1 MGKSHKKSGKGP
13 SDPRGGARKGRK
25 GGEAAA
31 EPLPGGVLGR
41 VAYTLTLVL
50 IWGAVGL
57 AGLLAFIAKDLPSTE
72 GLIGGKNSQTVTF
85 LDVHGKVIAR
95 RGRLSQA
102 FVTVEDLPDHV
113 VQAVIASEDR
123 RFRSH
128 FGIDPRGLGR
138 AFWVNMQEGRVV
150 QGGSTITQQLA
161 KNLFLRPDRTMFR
174 KVQEA
179 VLAIYLEASFSKDE
193 ILSLYLNKVYFGA
206 GAEGID
212 EAARRYFNKPASQL
226 SLVEAAILAGL
237 LKAPSRYSP
246 ANGNDLALSRSR
258 VVLQAMLE
266 TGAITDAQYSE
277 ALRTRPKFAPSLFGK
292 GSVYFIDW
300 VQSQLQDL
308 IGSNDRNIIV
318 ETTLDLAMQRQAE
331 EAVMGVLSGSQHEAL
346 QVAMVAMT
354 PDGALRAMIGGR
366 ENGQGLF
373 NRATLARRQP
383 GSAFKPFVYLAALE
397 AGATPDT
404 IVIDQPVK
412 YKDWKPENFTPGH
425 EGEMTLSDALAK
437 SVNSVAAQLCLQE
450 SPETVAAVAQRLG
463 IVSDLASV
471 PSLALGTSEVTLA
484 ELVTAYA
491 PFASGGDGAIMYG
504 VRRIRT
510 QDGDVLYARSGSGM
524 GRVVDPLHVGQMN
537 RMLVHAVR
545 AGTGRRA
552 ELGPRPAAG
561 KTGTTQDHKD
571 AWFIGYTRQLVAGVW
586 IGSDR
591 GPGKGARIT
600 GGTLPAQ
607 AWKAFMLRASA
618 NQPIMPLP
626 GLDQVEA
633 DVPSGVASTS
643 AFDELLGRILED
655 GDAAASQN

>member
-1 MGKSHKKSGKGP
+1 MGKSQKKSSKGP
-13 SDPRGGARKGRK
+13 ADPRGGTRRGRK
-25 GGEAAA
+25 GEAGSVPPQA
-31 EPLPGGVLGR
+31 GFLGR
-41 VAYTLTLVL
+41 IAYTLTLVL
-50 IWGAVGL
+50 VWGVVGL

-72 GLIGGKNSQTVTF
+72 GLIGGANSQTVTF
-85 LDVHGKVIAR
+85 VDVHGKVIAR
-95 RGRLSQA
+95 RGRLSQS
-102 FVTVEDLPDHV
+102 FVTVEDLPPHV

-128 FGIDPRGLGR
+128 WGVDLRGLGR
-138 AFWVNMQEGRVV
+138 AAWVNMQQGRVV

-179 VLAIYLEASFSKDE
+179 VLALYLEASFSKDE

-266 TGAITDAQYSE
+266 TGAISQADYNE
-277 ALRTRPKFAPSLFGK
+277 ALNTRPKFAPNLFGK
-292 GSVYFIDW
+292 GSVYFVDW
-300 VQSQLQDL
+300 VHSQLQDL
-308 IGSNDRNIIV
+308 IGNTDKNIVV
-318 ETTLDLAMQRQAE
+318 ETTLDLNLQRQAE
-331 EAVMGVLSGSQHEAL
+331 EAVMGVLAGPQREAL
-346 QVAMVAMT
+346 QVAMLAMT

-397 AGATPDT
+397 AGATPDM
-404 IVIDQPVK
+404 IVIDQPVR
-412 YKDWKPENFTPGH
+412 YKEWSPENFTPGH

-437 SVNSVAAQLCLQE
+437 SVNTVAAQLCLQE
-450 SPETVAAVAQRLG
+450 SPEAVVAVAQRLG
-463 IVSDLASV
+463 IVSDLPAF
-471 PSLALGTSEVTLA
+471 PSLALGAAEVTLA
-484 ELVTAYA
+484 ELVTSYA
-491 PFASGGDGAIMYG
+491 PFANGGDGAIMHG

-510 QDGDVLYARSGSGM
+510 QDGAVLYARSGSGM
-524 GRVVDPLHVGQMN
+524 GRVVAPLHVGQMN
-537 RMLVHAVR
+537 QMLVQAVR
-545 AGTGRRA
+545 NGTGRQA
-552 ELGPRPAAG
+552 NLGTRPAAG
-561 KTGTTQDHKD
+561 KTGTTQDYKD

-586 IGSDR
+586 IGNDR
-591 GPGKGARIT
+591 GPANGVRIT

-607 AWKAFMLRASA
+607 AWKSFMLKALA

-626 GLDQVEA
+626 GLDAVEA
-633 DVPSGVASTS
+633 DVPSGTAATS
-643 AFDELLGRILED
+643 AFDELLGQILKESEAEA
-655 GDAAASQN
+655 GRN

>member
-1 MGKSHKKSGKGP
+1 MGKSHKNAGKAPAGK
-13 SDPRGGARKGRK
+13 RGGAGKGRK
-25 GGEAAA
+25 GHGPA
-31 EPLPGGVLGR
+31 ERETSGGGLGR
-41 VAYTLTLVL
+41 IAYTLTLV
-50 IWGAVGL
+50 IVWSVVGL

-72 GLIGGKNSQTVTF
+72 GLIGGENSQTVTF

-102 FVTVEDLPDHV
+102 FVTVDDLPPHV
-113 VQAVIASEDR
+113 MQAVIASEDR

-128 FGIDPRGLGR
+128 FGIDPRGLAR
-138 AFWVNMQEGRVV
+138 AFWVNLHEGRVV
-150 QGGSTITQQLA
+150 QGGSTLTQQLA

-179 VLAIYLEASFSKDE
+179 VLALYLEASFSKDE

-212 EAARRYFNKPASQL
+212 EAARRYFNKPASSL
-226 SLVEAAILAGL
+226 SLIESAILAGL

-266 TGAITDAQYSE
+266 TGAITQAQYSE

-292 GSVYFIDW
+292 GSVYFVDW

-308 IGSNDRNIIV
+308 IGSTDKNIVV
-318 ETTLDLAMQRQAE
+318 ETTLDLGLQRQAE
-331 EAVMGVLSGSQHEAL
+331 EAVMGVLAGPQREAL
-346 QVAMVAMT
+346 QAAMLAMA

-397 AGATPDT
+397 AGATPET
-404 IVIDQPVK
+404 VVIDQPVK
-412 YKDWKPENFTPGH
+412 YKDWKPENFTPGY
-425 EGEMTLSDALAK
+425 EGEMTFSDALAK
-437 SVNSVAAQLCLQE
+437 SVNTVAVQLCLQE
-450 SPETVAAVAQRLG
+450 SPEAVAAVARRLG
-463 IVSDLASV
+463 IVSDLAAF
-471 PSLALGTSEVTLA
+471 PSLALGASEVTLA

-510 QDGDVLYARSGSGM
+510 QAGDVLYARSGSGM
-524 GRVVDPLHVGQMN
+524 GRVVDAIHVGQMN
-537 RMLVHAVR
+537 RMLMQAVR
-545 AGTGRRA
+545 TGTGKEA
-552 ELGPRPAAG
+552 NLGARPAAG
-561 KTGTTQDHKD
+561 KTGTTQDYKD

-591 GPGKGARIT
+591 GPANGVRIT

-607 AWKAFMLRASA
+607 AWRAFMQRASA
-618 NQPIMPLP
+618 HQPIMPLP

-633 DVPSGVASTS
+633 DAPSGVASTS
-643 AFDELLGRILED
+643 AFDELLGQILKESE
-655 GDAAASQN
+655 GEAGQN

>member
-13 SDPRGGARKGRK
+13 ADPRGGARRGRK
-25 GGEAAA
+25 GEAAS
-31 EPLPGGVLGR
+31 EPSKGGLLGR
-41 VAYTLTLVL
+41 IAYTLTLVL
-50 IWGAVGL
+50 VWGAVGL

-72 GLIGGKNSQTVTF
+72 GLIGGANSQTVTF
-85 LDVHGKVIAR
+85 IDVHGKVIAR
-95 RGRLSQA
+95 RGRLSQS
-102 FVTVEDLPDHV
+102 FVTVDDLPPHV

-128 FGIDPRGLGR
+128 FGIDLRGLVR
-138 AFWVNMQEGRVV
+138 AFWVNMQQGRVV

-179 VLAIYLEASFSKDE
+179 VLALYLEASFSKDE

-266 TGAITDAQYSE
+266 TGAISQANFSE
-277 ALRTRPKFAPSLFGK
+277 ALRTRPKFAPNLFGK
-292 GSVYFIDW
+292 GSVYFVDW

-308 IGSNDRNIIV
+308 IGSTDKNIVV
-318 ETTLDLAMQRQAE
+318 ETTLDLNLQRQAE
-331 EAVMGVLSGSQHEAL
+331 EAVMGVLAGPQREAL
-346 QVAMVAMT
+346 QVAMLAMT

-397 AGATPDT
+397 AGATPET
-404 IVIDQPVK
+404 IVIDQPVR
-412 YKDWKPENFTPGH
+412 YKDWSPENFTPGH

-437 SVNSVAAQLCLQE
+437 SVNTVAAQLCLQE
-450 SPETVAAVAQRLG
+450 SPEAVVAVAQRLG
-463 IVSDLASV
+463 IVSDLPAF
-471 PSLALGTSEVTLA
+471 PSLALGAAEVTLA
-484 ELVTAYA
+484 ELVTSYA
-491 PFASGGDGAIMYG
+491 PFANGGDGAIMHG

-510 QDGDVLYARSGSGM
+510 QDGEVIYARAGSGM
-524 GRVVDPLHVGQMN
+524 GRVVAPLHVGQMN
-537 RMLVHAVR
+537 QMLMHAVR
-545 AGTGRRA
+545 DGTGRQA
-552 ELGPRPAAG
+552 DLGARPAAG

-571 AWFIGYTRQLVAGVW
+571 AWFIGYTRQLLAGVW
-586 IGSDR
+586 IGNDR
-591 GPGKGARIT
+591 GPAHGMRIT

-607 AWKAFMLRASA
+607 AWKAFMLKASA
-618 NQPIMPLP
+618 NQPVMPLP
-626 GLDQVEA
+626 GLEEVVA
-633 DVPSGVASTS
+633 DVPSGPAATS
-643 AFDELLGRILED
+643 AFDELLGQILKDSEAEA
-655 GDAAASQN
+655 GRN

>member
-1 MGKSHKKSGKGP
+1 MGKTQKKSGKGP
-13 SDPRGGARKGRK
+13 SDPRGGARRGRK
-25 GGEAAA
+25 AEGAHVPPQGGI
-31 EPLPGGVLGR
+31 LGR
-41 VAYTLTLVL
+41 IAYTLTLVL
-50 IWGAVGL
+50 VWGTVGL

-72 GLIGGKNSQTVTF
+72 GLIGGANSQTVTF
-85 LDVHGKVIAR
+85 LDLHGKVIAR
-95 RGRLSQA
+95 RGRLSQS
-102 FVTVEDLPDHV
+102 FVTVEDLPPHV
-113 VQAVIASEDR
+113 MQAVIASEDR

-128 FGIDPRGLGR
+128 FGIDLRGLGR

-179 VLAIYLEASFSKDE
+179 VLALYLEASFSKDE

-266 TGAITDAQYSE
+266 TGAITQADYSE
-277 ALRTRPKFAPSLFGK
+277 ALRTRPKFAPNLFGK
-292 GSVYFIDW
+292 GSVYFVDW

-308 IGSNDRNIIV
+308 VGNTDKNIIV
-318 ETTLDLAMQRQAE
+318 ETTLDLSLQRQAE
-331 EAVMGVLSGSQHEAL
+331 EAAMGVLAGPQREAL
-346 QVAMVAMT
+346 QVAMLAMT

-373 NRATLARRQP
+373 NRATVARRQP

-397 AGATPDT
+397 AGATPET
-404 IVIDQPVK
+404 IVIDQPVR
-412 YKDWKPENFTPGH
+412 YKNWQPENFTPGH

-437 SVNSVAAQLCLQE
+437 SVNTVAAQLCLQE
-450 SPETVAAVAQRLG
+450 SPEAVVAVARRLG
-463 IVSDLASV
+463 IVSELPAF
-471 PSLALGTSEVTLA
+471 PSLALGTAEVTLA

-491 PFASGGDGAIMYG
+491 PFASGGDGAIMHG
-504 VRRIRT
+504 VLRIRT
-510 QDGDVLYARSGSGM
+510 QDGEVIYARSGSGM

-537 RMLVHAVR
+537 QMLMQAVR
-545 AGTGRRA
+545 NGTGRQA
-552 ELGPRPAAG
+552 DLGARPAAG
-561 KTGTTQDHKD
+561 KTGTTQAYKD

-591 GPGKGARIT
+591 GPASGVRIT

-626 GLDQVEA
+626 GLDQVAA
-633 DVPSGVASTS
+633 DVPSGIAATPD
-643 AFDELLGRILED
+643 FDELLGQILKESEPEA
-655 GDAAASQN
+655 GRN